1 MLFRIYR
8 NAPVTGP
15 LVLSTLASAQA
26 APDDDFATTSF
37 THVDLTP
44 ITTAGQQLVPYF
56 LTAELTLPGS
66 AANVIGPI
74 TFTGA
79 EIERNRVF
87 NP

>member
-1 MLFRIYR
+1 LFKIFR
-8 NAPVTGP
+8 NAPITGP
-15 LVLSTLASAQA
+15 LIFSTIESSEAGFDNLN
-26 APDDDFATTSF
+26 TTSF

-44 ITTAGQQLVPYF
+44 ITSPGQQLVPYF

-79 EIERNRVF
+79 EIERNRLF